1 MNLSTDFPDNDEDGQ
16 PKMSPRTKIQL
27 QIDQFKQMID
37 FMDFKFEAQ
46 FQQKDKEFMLAYRNH
61 VNHVQKELNELKEKC
76 NDQVFMALKKKK
88 IESLE
93 KKLSQIRKQAL
104 FLGDMSEMHQKA
116 IKSKKIQVDEEE
128 REKVFLQEQIIKQRN
143 ESKKLKQNL
152 HQATMEYDALYQQA
166 QEFIANCNDK
176 DKVMELLEI
185 LEQTEEQKQA
195 HIKALENKEK
205 KEERKKDQKA
215 NYIE

>member
-1 MNLSTDFPDNDEDGQ
+1 
-16 PKMSPRTKIQL
+16 
-27 QIDQFKQMID
+27 
-37 FMDFKFEAQ
+37 
-46 FQQKDKEFMLAYRNH
+46 MLAYRNH

-128 REKVFLQEQIIKQRN
+128 REKVFLQE
-143 ESKKLKQNL
+143 
-152 HQATMEYDALYQQA
+152 
-166 QEFIANCNDK
+166 
-176 DKVMELLEI
+176 
-185 LEQTEEQKQA
+185 
-195 HIKALENKEK
+195 
-205 KEERKKDQKA
+205 
-215 NYIE
+215 